1 MRPSGGTHAAI
12 LLFSGL
18 ALLGCQG
25 GDQVTSDSVIGK
37 RVIVGL
43 TFQDED
49 EKLLGNVQYH
59 IRVLRINHTN
69 GLVVERLDGG
79 GVFNLPPS
87 LDLLEEIA
95 PGEYRLTGTGEIV
108 RDPDYALV
116 LTVTV
121 PPAAAEQMRSGKLP
135 IAPEFLQSWSQDPPA
150 SASKH

>member
-1 MRPSGGTHAAI
+1 M
-12 LLFSGL
+12 
-18 ALLGCQG
+18 
-25 GDQVTSDSVIGK
+25 TSESVVGK

-59 IRVLRINHTN
+59 VRVLRINQTD

-79 GVFNLPPS
+79 GVFNLPPT
-87 LDLLEEIA
+87 LELLEEVT
-95 PGEYRLTGTGEIV
+95 PGEYRLNATGELV

-121 PPAAAEQMRSGKLP
+121 PAAAAQEMRSGKLP
-135 IAPEFLQSWSQDPPA
+135 IAPEFLQSWSQDPPWK
-150 SASKH
+150 SKH